1 LKKAEIKN
9 RFSFIFVS
17 HRGQILTESV
27 LLGISLAEKNRGKH
41 SVTVAIPKV
50 NNCNLTPEK
59 KIIEFFLS
67 LGIEVKFFKNEYLNS
82 LKSIGVND
90 WYSNKLYALD
100 VPSKG
105 KKVVFLD
112 SDILCL
118 TQPKL
123 EERFIT
129 IDFNARMAGKA
140 NILPAQW
147 YKLYDLFQLPLPDVF
162 FPCLSDGVLAPPY
175 FNSGVVAISR
185 DKREVLSEKWKE
197 AYYKISKEGILNPQ
211 NYIFIDQV
219 ALALAV
225 QLAGLTYDLLDIQY
239 NFLSGKKLVNPQKLP
254 IFSHYH
260 SPEKLYRDPFL
271 RLQVQKYMHKY
282 PVLKDLIRKD
292 VRWNKVF
299 GGQMNYWNLK
309 AKRLIRRIL
318 HSF

>member
-162 FPCLSDGVLAPPY
+162 S
-175 FNSGVVAISR
+175 
-185 DKREVLSEKWKE
+185 
-197 AYYKISKEGILNPQ
+197 
-211 NYIFIDQV
+211 
-219 ALALAV
+219 
-225 QLAGLTYDLLDIQY
+225 
-239 NFLSGKKLVNPQKLP
+239 LV
-254 IFSHYH
+254 FRM
-260 SPEKLYRDPFL
+260 EFL
-271 RLQVQKYMHKY
+271 RLLISI
-282 PVLKDLIRKD
+282 PV
-292 VRWNKVF
+292 
-299 GGQMNYWNLK
+299 
-309 AKRLIRRIL
+309 
-318 HSF
+318 